1 MNSKVTVAI
10 VNWHNLL
17 VWMTLIIHIENYLH
31 TRNGLEFNVK
41 KVTKTHSKVCNLS
54 HFAVIPCESAT
65 FLLLLLFFAHD
76 GTEHLWSAF
85 EQLLVFHS
93 RKQQLL
99 IHRSARRKHLLLFIC
114 SMRNANKTR
123 NRRQFM
129 LKWIGIVCR
138 VWCRLTIRLS
148 RMEFLQLQCVQ
159 YGIRFESW
167 RTKWTRSAV
176 IAKWVSERCSSM
188 RQCRY
193 RVDSKTNAT
202 RCLLLIQF
210 IIAVIVC
217 RKWKRNTRMKEKT
230 ISPGMVTYHGT
241 DFLFYVY

>member
-65 FLLLLLFFAHD
+65 FLLLLFFAHD

-138 VWCRLTIRLS
+138 VRCRLTIHMS

-159 YGIRFESW
+159 YGIRSSRGARNEPDQQSSQSEWVNVARLCANADIESTAR
-167 RTKWTRSAV
+167 RTQHV
-176 IAKWVSERCSSM
+176 VCCSS
-188 RQCRY
+188 
-193 RVDSKTNAT
+193 N
-202 RCLLLIQF
+202 LLL
-210 IIAVIVC
+210 
-217 RKWKRNTRMKEKT
+217 
-230 ISPGMVTYHGT
+230 
-241 DFLFYVY
+241 L